1 LKNSKRIEPCP
12 AFVPSLPHERTLT
25 NVISSA
31 GGGLWQT
38 ASINVWGRTLF
49 VVLKL
54 DYLSCVLTVIST
66 ILVGKRWWGG
76 WVLAGINSMVLCVI
90 GYRTS
95 QLGFIPAN
103 IFCMVLYGLNVRSWR
118 RAGEPLDAQPQAG
131 SLPEHIPDSLL
142 PRTNQSSQLFD
153 PSGLSFVEVEG
164 GKETVD
170 VLLR

>member
-1 LKNSKRIEPCP
+1 MR
-12 AFVPSLPHERTLT
+12 
-25 NVISSA
+25 
-31 GGGLWQT
+31 
-38 ASINVWGRTLF
+38 F

-76 WVLAGINSMVLCVI
+76 WVLAGINSVILCVI

-118 RAGEPLDAQPQAG
+118 RAG
-131 SLPEHIPDSLL
+131 SPEAWKL
-142 PRTNQSSQLFD
+142 SS
-153 PSGLSFVEVEG
+153 PKTHVGVAAS
-164 GKETVD
+164 
-170 VLLR
+170 R

>member
-1 LKNSKRIEPCP
+1 M
-12 AFVPSLPHERTLT
+12 
-25 NVISSA
+25 
-31 GGGLWQT
+31 
-38 ASINVWGRTLF
+38 WGRTLF

-76 WVLAGINSMVLCVI
+76 WVLAAINSVILCVI

-118 RAGEPLDAQPQAG
+118 RAGSAD
-131 SLPEHIPDSLL
+131 SWKLPSPKTQIGVAAS
-142 PRTNQSSQLFD
+142 R
-153 PSGLSFVEVEG
+153 
-164 GKETVD
+164 
-170 VLLR
+170 

>member
-1 LKNSKRIEPCP
+1 M
-12 AFVPSLPHERTLT
+12 
-25 NVISSA
+25 
-31 GGGLWQT
+31 
-38 ASINVWGRTLF
+38 LF

-118 RAGEPLDAQPQAG
+118 RAGEP
-131 SLPEHIPDSLL
+131 
-142 PRTNQSSQLFD
+142 
-153 PSGLSFVEVEG
+153 
-164 GKETVD
+164 
-170 VLLR
+170 